1 MNEINFE
8 IEVKGDSIYGIWRQP
23 VARKNIAAVFLHGWA
38 GHRPGPHDM
47 LAKLARC
54 MSSNGYDCFRFDFR
68 GKGYSQGDRR
78 QTDNRSM
85 LEDLNAV
92 LQYVNRSLTCPAI
105 VLVGICSGAKLALYY
120 ARNGNFPTTHVVE
133 MSSPVLRQHEAESK
147 LAASQTKNTMNEY
160 FRKIFHRETWR
171 KFVGGEIHFS
181 AIGRNLFKPL
191 HKLLKIK
198 KKIPVSGE
206 RTVNRLRQSSE
217 KPFGKF
223 QGQLLLIHGE
233 KDPETKL
240 ALQQIQDMLRQ
251 HNISSD
257 TYVVKNANH
266 SFYSSAWEKDIIR
279 TIIHWLDD
287 RFIN

>member
-1 MNEINFE
+1 MNETIFD
-8 IEVKGDSIYGIWRQP
+8 IEVKGDSIYGIWHQP
-23 VARKNIAAVFLHGWA
+23 IVRKNIAAVFLHGWA

-47 LAKLARC
+47 LVKLARRITN
-54 MSSNGYDCFRFDFR
+54 NGYDCFRFDFR

-78 QTDNRSM
+78 QTNNQSM
-85 LEDLNAV
+85 LEDLDAV
-92 LQYVNRSLTCPAI
+92 LQYVNNTLNYPAI
-105 VLVGICSGAKLALYY
+105 VLIGICSGAKLALYY
-120 ARNGNFPTTHVVE
+120 ARNGSSQITHVIE

-147 LAASQTKNTMNEY
+147 LASNKAKSTINEY
-160 FRKIFHRETWR
+160 LKKIFHRETWR

-181 AIGRNLFKPL
+181 AIGRNLLKPL
-191 HKLLKIK
+191 YRLLKIK
-198 KKIPVSGE
+198 KKVSVSGKKI
-206 RTVNRLRQSSE
+206 RYSSHNPDE

-233 KDPETKL
+233 KDPETEL
-240 ALQQIQDMLRQ
+240 ALQQIQVMLQQ

-266 SFYSSAWEKDIIR
+266 SFYSLAWEKEIIQ
-279 TIIHWLDD
+279 TVIHWLER